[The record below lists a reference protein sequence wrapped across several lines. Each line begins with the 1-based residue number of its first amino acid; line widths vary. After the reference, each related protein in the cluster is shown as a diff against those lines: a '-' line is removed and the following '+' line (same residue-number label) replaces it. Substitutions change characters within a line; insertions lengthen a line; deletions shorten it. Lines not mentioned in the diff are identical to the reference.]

1 MQSAKELFT
10 HELTDMLDAEQ
21 KLVEALGQLADDHSE
36 EPQLQKAFQ
45 SHQAQTEKQVERI
58 RQVFEELDE
67 EPEETECKGMR
78 GLIEERD
85 SFKQEEDPA
94 DDILAVFDIGAAIKV
109 ESYEISAYNSLI
121 ELAQQLDLN
130 KAVKLLNQSLKE
142 EEQTRTKLE
151 GLSRKMKPDNLGLE
165 EEEEEGE
172 EMEIESEEE
181 RPARRRPSSQKKGR
195 SRRVA

>member
-58 RQVFEELDE
+58 RQIFEELDE

-85 SFKQEEDPA
+85 SFKEEEEPA

-121 ELAQQLDLN
+121 ELAEQLELN

-142 EEQTRTKLE
+142 EEQTRTKME
-151 GLSRKMKPDNLGLE
+151 GLSRKMRPDNLGLE
-165 EEEEEGE
+165 EEEEGE
-172 EMEIESEEE
+172 EMEMGEEEE
-181 RPARRRPSSQKKGR
+181 RPARRSPSSQRKGR
-195 SRRVA
+195 RRVA

>member
-1 MQSAKELFT
+1 MQSARELFI

-36 EPQLQKAFQ
+36 EPQLQKGFE
-45 SHQAQTEKQVERI
+45 SHQAQTEKQVQRI
-58 RQVFEELDE
+58 QQVFEELGE
-67 EPEETECKGMR
+67 QPEESECKGMK

-85 SFKQEEDPA
+85 SFKQEQNPA
-94 DDILAVFDIGAAIKV
+94 DDILAIFDVGAAIKV

-121 ELAQQLDLN
+121 ELAEQLELN

-151 GLSRKMKPDNLGLE
+151 AMSRKLKPENLGM
-165 EEEEEGE
+165 EEEGE
-172 EMEIESEEE
+172 EMGEEE
-181 RPARRRPSSQKKGR
+181 EARPSRKSAASSRSKGR

>member
-58 RQVFEELDE
+58 RQIFEELDE

-85 SFKQEEDPA
+85 SFKEEEPA

-121 ELAQQLDLN
+121 ELAEQLELN

-151 GLSRKMKPDNLGLE
+151 GLSRKMRPDNLGLE
-165 EEEEEGE
+165 EEEGE
-172 EMEIESEEE
+172 EMEMGEGEEEE
-181 RPARRRPSSQKKGR
+181 RPARRSPSSQKKGR
-195 SRRVA
+195 RRVA